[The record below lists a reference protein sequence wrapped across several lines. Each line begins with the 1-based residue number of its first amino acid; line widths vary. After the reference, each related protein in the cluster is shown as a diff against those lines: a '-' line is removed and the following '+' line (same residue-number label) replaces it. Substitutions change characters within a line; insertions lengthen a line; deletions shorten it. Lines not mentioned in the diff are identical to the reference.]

1 MAYATLADFGVDL
14 DTHRR
19 IMDAVG
25 REPVAGLIVHAAGSS
40 DVGVLS
46 IDVWESRE
54 HSERFFDERLAPAMA
69 TLEIAG
75 GPPVSFKELDV
86 DILLR
91 G

>member
-1 MAYATLADFGVDL
+1 
-14 DTHRR
+14 
-19 IMDAVG
+19 MDAVG
-25 REPVAGLIVHAAGSS
+25 HDPIAGLIVHAAGSS

-69 TLEIAG
+69 TLEIVG